1 MILFFCNFWSNKAEK
16 ACFCGF
22 VFLFSN
28 GNLKNT
34 FIFNFQLS
42 TFNFQFF
49 PHPGKMDA
57 GSSLTACA
65 ALMDGPPPLLSLT
78 GR

>member
-42 TFNFQFF
+42 IFN
-49 PHPGKMDA
+49 
-57 GSSLTACA
+57 SSRIREIWMQAVL
-65 ALMDGPPPLLSLT
+65 
-78 GR
+78 